1 MPKFW
6 DSRGKVPNKNARTL
20 IDLSNDIDGRLK
32 ANNPYH
38 KEFGQGGKKDK
49 YQKDIS
55 EIANALDTLVET
67 TLDLETSSVKRWFR
81 ILDKYASTQYQP
93 RFIFKSHRSVEERK
107 IIEQAIEENLMG
119 ADIADRYVKKDY
131 IAKSDSEKAYYKIE
145 SDSSVYHQAKEDRKK
160 QFLD

>member
-1 MPKFW
+1 M
-6 DSRGKVPNKNARTL
+6 PNKNARTL

-81 ILDKYASTQYQP
+81 ILDKYADTQYQP

-131 IAKSDSEKAYYKIE
+131 IAKVTAKKHIIKLNQIVQYIIKLKKIGKNN
-145 SDSSVYHQAKEDRKK
+145 SWINIL
-160 QFLD
+160 FLGLNL